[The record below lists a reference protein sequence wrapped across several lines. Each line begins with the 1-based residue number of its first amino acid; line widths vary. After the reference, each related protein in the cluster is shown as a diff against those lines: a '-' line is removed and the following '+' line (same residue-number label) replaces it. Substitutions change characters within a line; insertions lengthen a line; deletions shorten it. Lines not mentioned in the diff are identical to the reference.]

1 VANLRLERYFVVN
14 NKQRREEIEQSIKEL
29 NKLVDDAIEY
39 RMVMFYDNEYSD
51 FKDPRVG
58 VPTEWDLR
66 ISTRR
71 SVPLPSNVGY
81 DCYKTPT
88 QFSDSKYIKELK
100 EHQSRFDN
108 GQLTSQDYRADLIV
122 LRNKLKREADRL
134 YSIVDRNRELEKQGK
149 SCDKFF
155 AEEIWDRYSFYAS
168 FVRENNVRH
177 LNPHFGKWFNLE
189 VKVSAAQKEQKK
201 LINLYK
207 AYAPHLRQDYIKRL
221 DPIEE
226 LLVSHGDLDP
236 WDLMNHSSI

>member
-1 VANLRLERYFVVN
+1 MN

-29 NKLVDDAIEY
+29 NRLVDDAIEY
-39 RMVMFYDNEYSD
+39 RMVMFYDNQYSD

-58 VPTEWDLR
+58 VPTEWDLA

-71 SVPLPSNVGY
+71 SVPLPGTMGY
-81 DCYKTPT
+81 DSYKTPT

-108 GQLTSQDYRADLIV
+108 GRLVSQDYEADLIV
-122 LRNKLKREADRL
+122 LRNKLRREADRL
-134 YSIVDRNRELEKQGK
+134 YSIVERNRELQKEGK
-149 SCDKFF
+149 NSDKFF
-155 AEEIWDRYSFYAS
+155 AAEIWDRYSFYRS
-168 FVRENNVRH
+168 FVGESNVRH

-189 VKVSAAQKEQKK
+189 VKVNAAQREQER

-207 AYAPHLRQDYIKRL
+207 QHAPYLRQDYTKRL

-236 WDLMNHSSI
+236 WDLMNHTSI

>member
-1 VANLRLERYFVVN
+1 MN

-29 NKLVDDAIEY
+29 NRLVDDAIEY
-39 RMVMFYDNEYSD
+39 RMVMFYDNQYSD

-58 VPTEWDLR
+58 VPTEWDLA

-71 SVPLPSNVGY
+71 SVPLPGTMGY
-81 DCYKTPT
+81 DSYKTPT

-108 GQLTSQDYRADLIV
+108 GRFISQDYKGDLIV
-122 LRNKLKREADRL
+122 LRNKLRREADRL
-134 YSIVDRNRELEKQGK
+134 YSVVERNRELEKQGK
-149 SCDKFF
+149 SCDKVF
-155 AEEIWDRYSFYAS
+155 ASDVWDRYSFYRS
-168 FVRENNVRH
+168 FVGEDNVRH
-177 LNPHFGKWFNLE
+177 LNPHFGKWFNLD
-189 VKVSAAQKEQKK
+189 VKVNAAQREQEK

-207 AYAPHLRQDYIKRL
+207 RHAPYLRQDYIKRL

-236 WDLMNHSSI
+236 WDLMNHASI